1 MGTWYVPP
9 TRERVGTDAFVLDFP
24 AFLRCGYVPPLQTM
38 SSADET
44 TGLALVRF
52 VGCFVYTVF
61 WVSVLPRLAVP
72 ADSSPDFNAKRTR
85 LLDTGQFIRFHD
97 QVRSSR
103 VSFSCLLH
111 PCRPFR
117 LISLCS
123 PSREDAVPSLVD
135 PAVNLLLF
143 LFFSRSRAPSRI
155 LRTWPLVSALLRA
168 ARSRS

>member
-1 MGTWYVPP
+1 MGTWHVPP
-9 TRERVGTDAFVLDFP
+9 TRERVGTDDFVLDFP

-61 WVSVLPRLAVP
+61 WVSVFPRFAVP
-72 ADSSPDFNAKRTR
+72 SDSSPDFNAKRTR
-85 LLDTGQFIRFHD
+85 SWTLGNLFDSTTKFEI
-97 QVRSSR
+97 SR
-103 VSFSCLLH
+103 VSLPCLLH

-117 LISLCS
+117 LVSLCS

-143 LFFSRSRAPSRI
+143 LFFSRSRASSRI
-155 LRTWPLVSALLRA
+155 LRTWPSVSALLRA
-168 ARSRS
+168 TRSRS